1 MVLRKML
8 FMFKLK
14 EGSEVFFH
22 ILVTNETS
30 LEKNSIGAK
39 IFKWYKE
46 QIMWITNIQ
55 PVGLRKHCYLLVN
68 FKLPV
73 RLQYVPS

>member
-1 MVLRKML
+1 ML
-8 FMFKLK
+8 FSIKGGIRVF
-14 EGSEVFFH
+14 FFH